1 MPRPMSKLEP
11 LLLPPE
17 PDPDS
22 LPRFTDR
29 ETLAAIHRRYYGP
42 QSPRSLQN
50 WPLDWR
56 IVNGRAV
63 AETRAFLAEAQ
74 RRFDAGR
81 IIVRGERRHS
91 GSEV

>member
-1 MPRPMSKLEP
+1 MPRPMSRPEP
-11 LLLPPE
+11 LVLPPE
-17 PDPDS
+17 LDPES
-22 LPRFTDR
+22 LPRVADR
-29 ETLAAIHRRYYGP
+29 ETMAAIHRHYYGP

-63 AETRAFLAEAQ
+63 AETRAFLAEAR

-81 IIVRGERRHS
+81 VIVRGSQRHTAS
-91 GSEV
+91 TD

>member
-1 MPRPMSKLEP
+1 MSRPE
-11 LLLPPE
+11 LLVLPPE
-17 PDPDS
+17 LDPES
-22 LPRFTDR
+22 LPRFSDR
-29 ETLAAIHRRYYGP
+29 VTMAAIHRHYYGP

-74 RRFDAGR
+74 RRFDASR
-81 IIVRGERRHS
+81 VIARGGQRPAA
-91 GSEV
+91 SET